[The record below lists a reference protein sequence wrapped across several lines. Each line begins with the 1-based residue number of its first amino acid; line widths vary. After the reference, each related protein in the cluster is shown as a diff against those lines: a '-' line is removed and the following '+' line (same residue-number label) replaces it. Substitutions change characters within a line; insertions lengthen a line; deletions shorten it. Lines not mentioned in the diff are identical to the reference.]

1 MKLSDK
7 LFSSIREIANQAMK
21 LAAQKT
27 QEQTVKPKPPP
38 VVVHRDGFQTAG
50 KQPVS
55 LGRVPSASAAGDAAY
70 VQSLY
75 RELLGREPDAEGMK
89 SHLRGL
95 ENGMTRDEIK
105 NVFLTSPEFLQRV
118 QSALTQL
125 AGQTGGVGGV
135 GGVSGTPGQM
145 PMVSQGVG
153 PVPLE
158 GYDATKL
165 NNLDHRTVKY
175 QFGRVASHFSLSGV
189 QNKQDAENLL
199 KSMVPALEAAGL
211 RVHEVKG
218 DKIRVDTPLGQEWV
232 DVVRGAGSGLPG
244 WWWGSEGKAIPG
256 TEGTGTQAGGG
267 VGGGTTPVPGS
278 GGQIPA
284 DWREPGPALS
294 TVTMRPEYFSA
305 PLDMSSPAAAVKS
318 AAQWVKDTWPE
329 LMARASDRNVCTEI
343 MGHVI
348 GALRAHGVDA
358 HRVVNH
364 PSLPQSNGVRYG
376 SDAVVVGGRI
386 WDVFVGMGE
395 SNTPAAQDMGPNPA
409 GRPRE

>member
-1 MKLSDK
+1 
-7 LFSSIREIANQAMK
+7 
-21 LAAQKT
+21 
-27 QEQTVKPKPPP
+27 
-38 VVVHRDGFQTAG
+38 
-50 KQPVS
+50 VS
-55 LGRVPSASAAGDAAY
+55 LGRTPSASAAGDAAY

-75 RELLGREPDAEGMK
+75 RELLGREPDAEGMR

-95 ENGMTRDEIK
+95 ENGMSRDEIK

-118 QSALTQL
+118 QAALTNPS
-125 AGQTGGVGGV
+125 GQTGGVGGV
-135 GGVSGTPGQM
+135 TGTVGNM
-145 PMVSQGVG
+145 PVVAQGVG

-158 GYDATKL
+158 GYDAGKL

-189 QNKQDAENLL
+189 TDKASAEALL

-211 RVHEVKG
+211 KVHEVKG

-232 DVVRGAGSGLPG
+232 DVVRGAGSGSPG

-256 TEGTGTQAGGG
+256 TEGTGTQVGG
-267 VGGGTTPVPGS
+267 GGGTTPTAPGGS
-278 GGQIPA
+278 GQIPA
-284 DWREPGPALS
+284 NWREPGPALS

-318 AAQWVKDTWPE
+318 AAQWVKDTYPE

-364 PSLPQSNGVRYG
+364 PALPQSNGVRYG
-376 SDAVVVGGRI
+376 SDAVVVAGRI

-395 SNTPAAQDMGPNPA
+395 SNTPAAQDMGANPA